1 MNAKQTWIVV
11 GAIGAVIASAIGYIV
26 LTKPPAAK
34 APNQATPTSQQPSN
48 PAPTPEQAKGAY
60 LDYSQQALTAAQGRK
75 VLFFHAS
82 WCPQCRDIEASIK
95 SLGVPDGMT
104 IFKVNYD
111 TTTNLKQRYGVTLQ
125 TTIVEVDDQGN
136 QITKH
141 VAYDE
146 PSLPAVLKALNP

>member
-1 MNAKQTWIVV
+1 MSNKRAWLVV
-11 GAIGAVIASAIGYIV
+11 GAIAAVVVGAIV
-26 LTKPPAAK
+26 YLVATKPEVVK
-34 APNQATPTSQQPSN
+34 APATTSPATEQPAN
-48 PAPTPEQAKGAY
+48 ETPETPIKGAY
-60 LDYSQQALTAAQGRK
+60 IDYSSQALAAAEGRK

-82 WCPQCRDIEASIK
+82 WCPQCRDLEASIK
-95 SLGVPDGMT
+95 TQGVPNGMT

-111 TTTNLKQRYGVTLQ
+111 TATDLKQRYGVTLQ

-146 PSLPAVLKALNP
+146 PSLPAVLKALK